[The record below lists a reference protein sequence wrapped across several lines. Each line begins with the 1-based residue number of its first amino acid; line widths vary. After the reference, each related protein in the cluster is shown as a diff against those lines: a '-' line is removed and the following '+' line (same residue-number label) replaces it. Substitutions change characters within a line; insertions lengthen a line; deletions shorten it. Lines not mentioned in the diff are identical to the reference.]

1 MGIFESLK
9 RTFNIGGCTIEII
22 PLNET
27 FHQGERISGTVQ
39 LRGGNYLQEAT
50 ELKISLVEF
59 WTESRGSG
67 KNRRTV
73 TVTAEAD
80 GAVLA
85 SPCVVT
91 AGAESVYDFELNPPA
106 DGRLST
112 PGESTGWRLDV
123 DLDIPHAI
131 DPSCSLGLQ
140 VLPAVALL
148 ELANLWSDVL
158 QWSEV
163 PNLRTW
169 DRQQRH
175 TCFRF
180 IPPSELQGDFD
191 HLDLSCRPQ
200 PSGDWHASLSFDLQ
214 EKSLTDWLKAI
225 VDKDK
230 ATRDLHIPAAAL
242 AGNGEA
248 RTSFATTLV
257 HLMKEIV
264 EARP

>member
-1 MGIFESLK
+1 MSIFESLK
-9 RTFNIGGCTIEII
+9 RTFNIGGCTIEIT
-22 PLNET
+22 PLNEA

-39 LRGGNYLQEAT
+39 LRGGDYLQEAT

-67 KNRRTV
+67 KDRRTV

-80 GAVLA
+80 SAVMA

-91 AGAESVYDFELNPPA
+91 VGAESTYHFDLELPA

-112 PGESTGWRLDV
+112 PGESTGWRLNV

-131 DPSCSLGLQ
+131 DPSCSLGLH
-140 VLPAVALL
+140 VEPAVALL
-148 ELANLWSDVL
+148 ELASLWSDVL
-158 QWSEV
+158 QWREV

-169 DRQQRH
+169 DRHQRQ
-175 TCFRF
+175 TCLRF
-180 IPPSELQGDFD
+180 IPPTELQGDFD

-214 EKSLTDWLKAI
+214 EKSLTDRLKAI
-225 VDKDK
+225 VDQDK
-230 ATRDLHIPAAAL
+230 ATRDLYIPTAAL
-242 AGNGEA
+242 AGSGEA
-248 RTSFATTLV
+248 RTAFATTLV
-257 HLMKEIV
+257 HLMKDIV